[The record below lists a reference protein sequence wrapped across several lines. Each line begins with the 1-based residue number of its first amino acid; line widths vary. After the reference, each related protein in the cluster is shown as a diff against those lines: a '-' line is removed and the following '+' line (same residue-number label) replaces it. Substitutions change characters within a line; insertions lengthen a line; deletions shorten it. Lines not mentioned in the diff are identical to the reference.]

1 MDARAVQGTRLRGR
15 GVASSLSASALSILH
30 SVPGAS
36 EAEAAEVPPPPRRQT
51 SPYPTRGVEPKL
63 LHASASASASF
74 LLFYLRLRLPSERD
88 GAHLTSPR
96 TWRPLHGHLAFGLE
110 LVSAIGSRSSRSFC
124 PSSSFACAARMSD
137 GNDFAELLW
146 ENGQAVVQGRRKH
159 PQPAFPP
166 FGFGIG
172 GGSSSRAQ
180 ERQLGGGDAFAKVG
194 AGFGALAMAPA
205 VHDFAPSFGAAH
217 DNNGDDDTVPWIHY
231 PIIDDDDGAAAP
243 AALAAADYGSDFF
256 SELQAAAAAAAAATP
271 PADLAS
277 LPASTNRNAP
287 VATACR
293 EPSKESHGGLSV
305 PTTRAEQQPQ
315 GAASKLPRPGG
326 GEGVMNFS
334 LFSRPAVLARAT
346 LQSAQRPQGTDK
358 ASNGTASNRVEST
371 VVQTASGPRSA
382 PAFADRRAA
391 WPPQPKETPFAST
404 AAAPMA
410 AAINLQH
417 ETGRDRAGRTMPIH
431 KHEARKVP
439 EAATVATSSV
449 CSANGAGSDD
459 LWRPPKRKSQAQ
471 TECSASQDEDL
482 DDEPG
487 VVRRSAARSTKRSRT
502 AEVHNLSERRRRDRI
517 NEKMRALQELIPN
530 CNKIDKAS
538 MLDEAIEYLKTLQ
551 LQVQMMSMGTGM
563 CIPPMLLPTA
573 MQHLQ
578 IPPMA
583 HFPHLGIGLGY
594 GMGVFDM
601 NTGALPMP
609 PMPGA
614 HFPCP
619 MIPGASP
626 QGLGIPGT
634 STMPMFGV
642 PGQAIPS
649 PASSVPPFASLAGL
663 PVRPSGV
670 PPQVSGAMANMVQ
683 DQQQGIENQ
692 QQQCLNKEAIQGAN
706 PGDPQMQIIM
716 QGDNEHFKIPS
727 SAQTKS
733 SQFSDGTGKGT
744 NARERDG
751 AET

>member
-1 MDARAVQGTRLRGR
+1 MEGGDERQRWRFNQTRVQSPLGSTSLHRLSLE
-15 GVASSLSASALSILH
+15 VAMWAPKVVHCRCL
-30 SVPGAS
+30 
-36 EAEAAEVPPPPRRQT
+36 T
-51 SPYPTRGVEPKL
+51 SHT
-63 LHASASASASF
+63 HA
-74 LLFYLRLRLPSERD
+74 RLPRK
-88 GAHLTSPR
+88 
-96 TWRPLHGHLAFGLE
+96 
-110 LVSAIGSRSSRSFC
+110 
-124 PSSSFACAARMSD
+124 SD

-146 ENGQAVVQGRRKH
+146 ENGQAVVHGRKKH

-166 FGFGIG
+166 FGFFGGTG
-172 GGSSSRAQ
+172 GGGGSSSSRAQ
-180 ERQLGGGDAFAKVG
+180 ERQPGGIDAFAKVG
-194 AGFGALAMAPA
+194 GGFGALGMAPA
-205 VHDFAPSFGAAH
+205 VHDFASGFGATTQ
-217 DNNGDDDTVPWIHY
+217 DNGDDDTVPWIHY
-231 PIIDDDDGAAAP
+231 PIIDDEDAAAP

-256 SELQAAAAAAAAATP
+256 SELQAAAAAAAAAAP
-271 PADLAS
+271 PTDLAS
-277 LPASTNRNAP
+277 LPASNHNGATNNRNAP
-287 VATACR
+287 VATTTTR

-305 PTTRAEQQPQ
+305 PTTRAEPQPQ
-315 GAASKLPRPGG
+315 PQLAAAKLPRSSGSGG

-346 LQSAQRPQGTDK
+346 LESAQRTQGTDNK
-358 ASNGTASNRVEST
+358 ASNVTASNRVEST

-382 PAFADRRAA
+382 PAFADQRAAA
-391 WPPQPKETPFAST
+391 WPPQPKEMPFAST

-410 AAINLQH
+410 PAVNLHH
-417 ETGRDRAGRTMPIH
+417 EMDRDRAGRTMRVH
-431 KHEARKVP
+431 KTEARKAP
-439 EAATVATSSV
+439 EATVATSSV
-449 CSANGAGSDD
+449 CSGNGAGSDE
-459 LWRPPKRKSQAQ
+459 LWRQQKRKCQAQ
-471 TECSASQDEDL
+471 AECSASQDDDL

-487 VVRRSAARSTKRSRT
+487 VLRKSGTRSTKRSRT

-551 LQVQMMSMGTGM
+551 LQVQMMSMGTGL

-583 HFPHLGIGLGY
+583 HFPHLGMGLGY

-601 NTGALPMP
+601 SNTGALQMP

-642 PGQAIPS
+642 PGQTIPS
-649 PASSVPPFASLAGL
+649 SASSVPPFASLAGL

-670 PPQVSGAMANMVQ
+670 PQVSGAMANMVQ
-683 DQQQGIENQ
+683 DQQQGIANQ

-706 PGDPQMQIIM
+706 PGDSQMQIIM
-716 QGDNEHFKIPS
+716 QGDNENFRIPS